1 VPGGKAY
8 YWAGGEKIP
17 LEDTAQVAVDVRAAQ
32 RAKLWDGELA
42 TAATEAGSKV
52 TDDLVLLSAAKLSPK
67 LRDRL
72 EEAGAL
78 QPVFRYEDGTLLVVL
93 PEVRVETKDPTTAA
107 ALQSVVEDWAS
118 DVELEQPRPG
128 RFVLKPASGRGEEA
142 LELANHVSEEVNP
155 DAAQARFLR
164 IVPGSK
170 PSPDQRGA

>member
-1 VPGGKAY
+1 VPPGKAY

-17 LEDTAQVAVDVRAAQ
+17 LQDTAQVAVDVRAAQ

-42 TAATEAGSKV
+42 KAATDAGSKV
-52 TDDLVLLSAAKLSPK
+52 TDDLVLIPAAKLSPK

-72 EEAGAL
+72 EEAGAV
-78 QPVFRYEDGTLLVVL
+78 QPVFRYDDGTLLVVL

-107 ALQSVVEDWAS
+107 ALQSVVKDWAS
-118 DVELEQPRPG
+118 DVDVEQPKPG

-142 LELANHVSEEVNP
+142 LELANHVSEQVDP

-164 IVPGSK
+164 IVPDSRA
-170 PSPDQRGA
+170 SPDQSGS